1 MTDSGDRFSSRAPT
15 SPEISVDATG
25 DAFAPHPG
33 LSSAKLQPA
42 VDPAV
47 EPTVDW
53 AVDPAVDRAFDE
65 ALEVALQRSQEQGLG
80 LDREQLER
88 AKRRILA
95 MEEFLEG
102 RFVIPLTKQ
111 KIGWDVLLGLV
122 PGVGDVATFVLG
134 AYIIWEARRFKM
146 RTWDYFRMASNIG
159 IDLLVGFVPVVGDL
173 LDIAWRSNTRNVKI
187 LRKHIE
193 TLALPASPSETEE

>member
-1 MTDSGDRFSSRAPT
+1 MTDLGDRFSSRAPT

-25 DAFAPHPG
+25 DALAQHPG
-33 LSSAKLQPA
+33 LSSAELKPA
-42 VDPAV
+42 VDS
-47 EPTVDW
+47 
-53 AVDPAVDRAFDE
+53 AVDRAFDE

-88 AKRRILA
+88 AKRRIFA